1 MQSEPNQKAPS
12 VKVDATLDDSDPDHS
27 KIPKSAKKG
36 KKGKK
41 VTESDGPPPKSEFL
55 EVPTN

>member
-41 VTESDGPPPKSEFL
+41 VTESDGPPP
-55 EVPTN
+55 